1 MKIIQE
7 RTPFENWNL
16 EVECTG
22 KNWNQDNKTPCGSV
36 LEINANDLIKREWSK
51 YPDYSGIDYGF
62 ICPVCKC
69 FTEIDQENLS
79 DNLKSMAKDFK

>member
-7 RTPFENWNL
+7 RTPFEDWKL

-22 KNWNQDNKTPCGSV
+22 KNWNQDNKIPCGSW

-51 YPDYSGIDYGF
+51 YPDYGGIDYGF
-62 ICPVCKC
+62 ICPVCQC
-69 FTEIDQENLS
+69 FTEIDQQNIS
-79 DNLKSMAKDFK
+79 DNLKNMARDFK